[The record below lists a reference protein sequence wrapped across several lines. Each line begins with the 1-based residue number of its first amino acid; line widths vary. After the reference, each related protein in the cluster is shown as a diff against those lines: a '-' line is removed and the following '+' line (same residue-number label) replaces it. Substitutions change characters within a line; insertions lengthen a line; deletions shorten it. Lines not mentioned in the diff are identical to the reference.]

1 MPSTFNTSSVY
12 GTYLVPKTEL
22 VNSSVLR
29 TEELPKIRN
38 FGARLVSRAKEKRAY
53 LGPASRAQP
62 DEQKWP
68 WRKSGLLARKSSN
81 MHKRGPAIG
90 HHTGPNP
97 LNCRISMEIVSILR
111 FGDGLDGGETGIR
124 TLGRLAPT
132 TVFETVP
139 FDHSGTSPH
148 YLVVSRIPMVNTLAS
163 STRNFYT
170 ARKQKSYN
178 RTGICLQST

>member
-81 MHKRGPAIG
+81 MHKRRPAIG

-111 FGDGLDGGETGIR
+111 FGDGLDGGGCSLERTCLHLISLINRENTGNIS
-124 TLGRLAPT
+124 LYEAIMMKRL
-132 TVFETVP
+132 
-139 FDHSGTSPH
+139 
-148 YLVVSRIPMVNTLAS
+148 L
-163 STRNFYT
+163 
-170 ARKQKSYN
+170 
-178 RTGICLQST
+178 